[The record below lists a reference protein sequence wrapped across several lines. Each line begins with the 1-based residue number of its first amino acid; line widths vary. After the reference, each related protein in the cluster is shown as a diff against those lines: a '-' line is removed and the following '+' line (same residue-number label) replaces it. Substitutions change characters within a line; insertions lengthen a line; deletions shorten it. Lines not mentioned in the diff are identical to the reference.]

1 MTASTERCWLA
12 PLLLLPTVSAAVSP
26 WPDVKLP
33 DGAQSAEVAS
43 HMIYNGTD
51 MRGQV
56 FTSSESAANVV
67 KFYRDLWG
75 GQSVL
80 NQIPGWQVVGHRDGE
95 FYFTVQVKADGN
107 GSRGNIGIVRLPTHR
122 STVELGSGVL
132 HPANTT
138 VFNDILYPD
147 DRTPARTLGMTNN
160 LSVQQN
166 ASYYREHLAETGW
179 KPADPHGCAPS
190 ASACVMNYEQGKRKM
205 TVALTKN
212 ASHSQ
217 IIINLMGEGVAR
229 NE

>member
-1 MTASTERCWLA
+1 
-12 PLLLLPTVSAAVSP
+12 
-26 WPDVKLP
+26 
-33 DGAQSAEVAS
+33 
-43 HMIYNGTD
+43 
-51 MRGQV
+51 
-56 FTSSESAANVV
+56 
-67 KFYRDLWG
+67 
-75 GQSVL
+75 VL

-95 FYFTVQVKADGN
+95 FYFTVQVKADGS

-179 KPADPHGCAPS
+179 RPADPHGCAPS
-190 ASACVMNYEQGKRKM
+190 TSSCVMNYEQGKRKM
-205 TVALTKN
+205 TVALMKN

-229 NE
+229 HE

>member
-1 MTASTERCWLA
+1 L
-12 PLLLLPTVSAAVSP
+12 PLLLLPAVSAAVSP

-56 FTSSESAANVV
+56 FTSSESAANIV

-75 GQSVL
+75 KQSVL

-95 FYFTVQVKADGN
+95 FYFTVQVKADGS

-122 STVELGSGVL
+122 STVELGSGVP

-179 KPADPHGCAPS
+179 KAADPHGCAPATS
-190 ASACVMNYEQGKRKM
+190 SCVMNYEQGKRKM

-217 IIINLMGEGVAR
+217 IIINLMGEGVAHH
-229 NE
+229 E